1 MGGIF
6 LVGDSSFC
14 FNIFRSRRK
23 QQAGQGRVLYMY
35 VVDFFLAAAEGTY
48 IAAARL
54 CQVFKGF
61 LFILL
66 RVVSFSHSR
75 LGRFLCSF
83 VYMTALLKSILH
95 AARGVFLPEAGPA
108 SLPQSSPHM

>member
-1 MGGIF
+1 MLEARVGGIF

-48 IAAARL
+48 I
-54 CQVFKGF
+54 
-61 LFILL
+61 
-66 RVVSFSHSR
+66 HS
-75 LGRFLCSF
+75 
-83 VYMTALLKSILH
+83 
-95 AARGVFLPEAGPA
+95 
-108 SLPQSSPHM
+108 SSPAVPGF